1 MAEQS
6 VDELFT
12 RIVDSDE
19 QWGPLLF
26 IRPQKGTRFGIDR
39 VLALAVLVGGGF
51 GVPGS
56 VLIALIARVEHRPPL
71 PLFVFPL
78 LLTIVYF
85 SICQLSFVPA
95 WNRRARALSKPR
107 LTAPAEKRGH

>member
-26 IRPQKGTRFGIDR
+26 IRPPKDIRFGIDR

-56 VLIALIARVEHRPPL
+56 VVLALVARAAHRPPL
-71 PLFVFPL
+71 PLFVFPV

-85 SICQLSFVPA
+85 SICQMSFVPA
-95 WNRRARALSKPR
+95 WNRRARGLSKPR
-107 LTAPAEKRGH
+107 LMPRAEKRGH

>member
-1 MAEQS
+1 MADQS

-12 RIVDSDE
+12 RIVDSEE
-19 QWGPLLF
+19 QWGPFLF
-26 IRPQKGTRFGIDR
+26 IRPPKHIRFGIDR
-39 VLALAVLVGGGF
+39 ALALAVLVGGGF

-56 VLIALIARVEHRPPL
+56 VLLSLMARAAHQPP
-71 PLFVFPL
+71 PPVFVFPV

-95 WNRRARALSKPR
+95 WNRRALLLSKPR
-107 LTAPAEKRGH
+107 LIPGAQRREH

>member
-26 IRPQKGTRFGIDR
+26 IRPPKDTRFGMDR

-56 VLIALIARVEHRPPL
+56 VLLALIARAAHRPPL
-71 PLFVFPL
+71 PLFVFPV

-95 WNRRARALSKPR
+95 WNRRARSLSKPR
-107 LTAPAEKRGH
+107 PTGRAEKRGH

>member
-12 RIVDSDE
+12 RVVDSDE

-26 IRPQKGTRFGIDR
+26 IRPSKDTRFGIAR
-39 VLALAVLVGGGF
+39 LLGLAVLVGGGF

-56 VLIALIARVEHRPPL
+56 VLLALMARAVHRPPL
-71 PLFVFPL
+71 PVFVFPV

-85 SICQLSFVPA
+85 SICQLSIVPA

-107 LTAPAEKRGH
+107 LTARAEKREH